1 MPFRT
6 LLALV
11 HRSPAPVSPWAW
23 LLGLYLL
30 GYIGSGAGC
39 SAGRIGGISDDP
51 DGEGDMVKGASGED
65 MARAGCRGRFCQV
78 QRCSGAATTDITGR
92 LLAPNG
98 IDPVPGA
105 TVFVPVE
112 SVPDFP
118 ADLSCD
124 LCNNLPYSVAT
135 AVTAFDGSFRLR
147 GVPAGSFPV
156 VLRLGRFQ
164 RVVQVDASP
173 CVENAIPY
181 DSGTSMRGV
190 RLPRRNGELSPQDRI
205 PRIAVVSGDNDQIEC
220 VLKRI
225 GVDELD
231 MYNGRALGLRNPP
244 PIAESGMLFTD
255 EETLNS
261 YHIVVVNCTDNQFQS
276 LIGAR
281 KVQQNLER
289 YVGRGGRLY
298 VTDWAYDVIEQVPE
312 FSSYICFEPQ
322 KIGRAPMCMGGPEPA
337 MSADSY
343 NSYGGQYKVL
353 DDEMARWLSQFPGVL
368 DRNNRVKVEYS
379 FVVVNKVSDGSIGK
393 TKVWVDGP
401 ASSFGNR
408 PQTVTLDYKGCGRLH
423 YSTYNTEPNAVVND
437 SARWPNNCG
446 SKLAPQERLL
456 EYLFFNIAACV
467 GPPG

>member
-1 MPFRT
+1 MLRRT
-6 LLALV
+6 VRLLV
-11 HRSPAPVSPWAW
+11 HRSPRRVRLPALC
-23 LLGLYLL
+23 LLALVG
-30 GYIGSGAGC
+30 IAAGC
-39 SAGRIGGISDDP
+39 SAGRVGDIGDDP
-51 DGEGDMVKGASGED
+51 GSSDGDMAKPDGD
-65 MARAGCRGRFCQV
+65 MAQTGCRGRFCQV
-78 QRCSGAATTDITGR
+78 PKCSGSATTEITGR
-92 LLAPNG
+92 LFAPNG
-98 IDPVPGA
+98 TDPVPGA

-112 SVPDFP
+112 AVPEFP
-118 ADLSCD
+118 AGLTCD

-147 GVPAGSFPV
+147 GVPVGTFPV

-164 RVVQVDASP
+164 RVVQVETTA
-173 CVENAIPY
+173 CVEHSIPY
-181 DSGTSMRGV
+181 DIGTAMRGV
-190 RLPRRNGELSPQDRI
+190 RLPRKNAELSPQDRI

-231 MYNGRALGLRNPP
+231 MYNGRALGSANPP
-244 PIAESGMLFTD
+244 AIAESGTLFTD
-255 EETLNS
+255 EKTLNN

-281 KVQQNLER
+281 SVQQNLER

-312 FSSYICFEPQ
+312 FSSYLCFEPQ
-322 KIGRAPMCMGGPEPA
+322 KTGGSAMCMGGPEQA

-353 DDEMARWLSQFPGVL
+353 DDEMARWLGQFPGIL
-368 DRNNRVKVEYS
+368 DRSSRVRVDYS
-379 FVVVNKVSDGSIGK
+379 FVVINKVSDNAAGK

-401 ASSFGNR
+401 ALTFGNR
-408 PQTVTLDYKGCGRLH
+408 PQTVTLDYKSCGRLH

-446 SKLAPQERLL
+446 NKLAPQERLL